1 MSVKKK
7 NQIDLL
13 SRFLILAVVI
23 VGFSIVNPSAFL
35 SVDNLSQ
42 VIFQQ
47 SPFMILLA
55 FGMSLAMISGGID
68 ISMSSTM
75 VLSSYLSASYFQQ
88 GNYLM
93 GIVIAFG
100 IGIAFGLFNGLLVSK
115 VKIEPFIATFSV
127 DFMALGLAYVA
138 CAGEYV
144 YGFSDGFR
152 SIVVGRL
159 IPGIPNVAL
168 VTIIVLAILFFM
180 TRRTIYGRTLYT
192 LGHNKTAAKL
202 SGMRSDAV
210 IISVYVINGILA
222 ALTGVLYLAR
232 LNAADP
238 SIRGTL
244 TNDAIASAL
253 IGGIAFCGGTGTVV
267 NTVIGSMIIM
277 FIRNGMNI
285 MGVSTNWQQAVVG
298 FVILF
303 AIIYE
308 RVLNNL
314 MLKHFSKKD

>member
-1 MSVKKK
+1 M
-7 NQIDLL
+7 
-13 SRFLILAVVI
+13 
-23 VGFSIVNPSAFL
+23 
-35 SVDNLSQ
+35 
-42 VIFQQ
+42 
-47 SPFMILLA
+47 A
-55 FGMSLAMISGGID
+55 FGMSLAIISGGID

-88 GNYLM
+88 GNYFM
-93 GIVIAFG
+93 GLVVAFG
-100 IGIAFGLFNGLLVSK
+100 VGLGFGLFNGVLISK

-127 DFMALGLAYVA
+127 DFMALGLAYVV
-138 CAGEYV
+138 CNGEYV

-152 SIVVGRL
+152 SIVNGYL

-168 VTIIVLAILFFM
+168 VTFLVFAVLYFL
-180 TRRTIYGRTLYT
+180 TRRTIYGRTLYS
-192 LGHNKTAAKL
+192 LGHNKKATKL
-202 SGMRSDAV
+202 SGMHSDGV
-210 IISVYVINGILA
+210 ILGVYVTNGLLA
-222 ALTGVLYLAR
+222 ALTGILYLAR

-244 TNDAIASAL
+244 TNDSIASAL
-253 IGGIAFCGGTGTVV
+253 IGGIAFCGGTGSVV

-303 AIIYE
+303 AIVYE

-314 MLKHFSKKD
+314 MAKYAGKGNK